1 MSDTGIWIKENKN
14 NKTNIIRA
22 DIIKK
27 ENFNNLKNISIF
39 VFNNNKFSGRIDAEN
54 VTIRGK
60 VWTLDNANQNLLNE
74 NKQQFPLIFQKT
86 HIENY

>member
-27 ENFNNLKNISIF
+27 ENFNNLKKYFYFCI
-39 VFNNNKFSGRIDAEN
+39 
-54 VTIRGK
+54 
-60 VWTLDNANQNLLNE
+60 
-74 NKQQFPLIFQKT
+74 
-86 HIENY
+86 